1 MRLKNHYLVLR
12 HGQTFYQISEKK
24 LAYPWP
30 EKKPILLTKEGEKQI
45 EEAAKRLKK
54 ASIDFIY
61 ASDVSRARHSA
72 SIVKKIIKFKKRIIF
87 DKRLR
92 EIGFGIFNSKSV
104 KSFEKYFKSSQER
117 VKRKVPGGENYEEV
131 LKRVFSFLA
140 EIDKKYKDK
149 NILIVSHQAPLLL
162 LSGKVKGYSILKSI
176 KSINNI
182 FGEKRIAKGELIEL
196 N

>member
-1 MRLKNHYLVLR
+1 MKLNNKYYILR
-12 HGQTFYQISEKK
+12 HGEAKSNAKGIVSC
-24 LAYPWP
+24 LP
-30 EKKPILLTKEGEKQI
+30 EKFKNPLTRKGASQIKSAVDKLINKNINLIFASPLLRTTQTAEIVGK
-45 EEAAKRLKK
+45 ALK
-54 ASIDFIY
+54 I
-61 ASDVSRARHSA
+61 
-72 SIVKKIIKFKKRIIF
+72 KIKS